1 MEAVDWM
8 LQRFMMKY
16 DIDSATYSFSV
27 SLKEK
32 DSKLRNWKGKDRKA
46 VACMYQIFFL
56 DILAIVRISCDSS
69 QLHYGIRQSIC
80 STKGSS
86 DW

>member
-32 DSKLRNWKGKDRKA
+32 DSKLRIWKGKARKA
-46 VACMYQIFFL
+46 GACMYQIFFL

-69 QLHYGIRQSIC
+69 GFYCIRQGVC

-86 DW
+86 DR